1 MREQYLAEIKDLTD
15 NFLKLKDE
23 NPVRYLEYLPD
34 FLLDLFV
41 IGVANKLGIKEKRP
55 IVFWH
60 RTLEKNKNR
69 EYNLKKVILGGIIFL
84 IGNKLTK
91 IKRGGVTGFFIAS
104 HKFFGHNSHLPVE
117 GLYTVTQSPF
127 FIIQG
132 IPLTTSLTT
141 PKISLNQSGAFP

>member
-1 MREQYLAEIKDLTD
+1 MRKQYLAEIKDLTD
-15 NFLKLKDE
+15 NFLKLKEE

-91 IKRGGVTGFFIAS
+91 IKRGGV
-104 HKFFGHNSHLPVE
+104 
-117 GLYTVTQSPF
+117 
-127 FIIQG
+127 
-132 IPLTTSLTT
+132 
-141 PKISLNQSGAFP
+141 

>member
-1 MREQYLAEIKDLTD
+1 MREQYLAEIKNLTN
-15 NFLKLKDE
+15 NFLKLKRE

-41 IGVANKLGIKEKRP
+41 IGVASKLGIKEKRP

-91 IKRGGVTGFFIAS
+91 IKRGGV
-104 HKFFGHNSHLPVE
+104 
-117 GLYTVTQSPF
+117 
-127 FIIQG
+127 
-132 IPLTTSLTT
+132 
-141 PKISLNQSGAFP
+141 